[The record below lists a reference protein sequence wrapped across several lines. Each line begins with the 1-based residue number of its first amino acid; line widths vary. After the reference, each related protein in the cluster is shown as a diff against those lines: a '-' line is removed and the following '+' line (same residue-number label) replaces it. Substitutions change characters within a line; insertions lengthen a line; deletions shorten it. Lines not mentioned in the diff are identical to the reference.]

1 MTTTLHITVESTADF
16 FESALSD
23 LQALDSD
30 EEIDDKYVLS
40 LPDENALERVLNAKN
55 LELLRTTATE
65 NPDSV
70 RDLARQVGRDIKNV
84 STALNE
90 LEELGLIEFET
101 AGRAKRPVVWYDDIE
116 VDIQLANTDHDETET
131 APA

>member
-40 LPDENALERVLNAKN
+40 LPDENALERVLSAKN

-116 VDIQLANTDHDETET
+116 VGIQLASTDPDETET

>member
-90 LEELGLIEFET
+90 LEELGLIEYET
-101 AGRAKRPVVWYDDIE
+101 AGRAKRPVVWYDDID
-116 VDIQLANTDHDETET
+116 VAIPLTQDGSDSTGIAHG
-131 APA
+131 